1 MRGIDARTWTLVSP
15 LLDQAL
21 DLPADGRVGFVAQL
35 RLSQPHAATLL
46 DGLLASHDEAVAS
59 AFLEADLAGPRLT
72 VAGTRVGAY
81 VLERPLG
88 SGGMGTV
95 WLGRRVDGRFEGVAA
110 VKLVNLAGLDRAGE
124 ARFRREGTALARL
137 SHPNIARLLDAG
149 VTEAGQPYLVLE
161 YVDGVHIDR
170 YADDRRLTVNERLGL
185 FLQVADAV
193 AHAHAQLVVH
203 RDIKP
208 SNVLV
213 DTHGQVKLL
222 DFGVARLVSDD
233 DTAQAASSDVT
244 GAALTPAFA
253 APEQLLGQP
262 VSVAVDVFS
271 LGTLLYLLLAGRHP
285 ADPFLENP
293 AALIRTITEV
303 EPALMSVNAPARLRA
318 TLRGELDT
326 VAARA
331 LEKLPAERYT
341 SVEALAADVRR
352 YLRHEPISA
361 RADSSAYRV
370 RKFVRR
376 NRVAAAATLVT
387 LTALAAAGAGLWVQA
402 RRSAADRDFA
412 LQQLAR
418 AEAIN
423 DMSTFLLSDAAPL
436 GRPFTAG
443 DLLGRAEEL
452 LNRHP
457 SDPPDAPTVESL
469 VAIGAQFQSQDEDAN
484 ARRVLT
490 RAFALAEALPAAA
503 RTTRA
508 RAGCALAGTL
518 ARGPV
523 EDLTRARTLVADSL
537 ALVPEGAPFVL
548 DRVHCERMAA
558 TVARLAG
565 DGLADV
571 AHAREAHRLLIAS
584 GLGSAL
590 ALLNAEMDLAEAYR
604 SSGRTVEADGAFRV
618 AFDRMRALGRDRTER
633 AGTLLNDWGLL
644 LMSLGRPLDAER
656 AFTEAVE
663 ISRADASGT
672 SVSPMLLLNAARP
685 ALDLGREDEA
695 IAMIDRAI
703 AEARRD
709 GDEVVQTQA
718 LLLLAGAYRQRGD
731 LDRSAALFD
740 EAERQLRE
748 RLPPGHGAFASLA
761 LQRGNIAL
769 ARGRHAEALRL
780 VSEGLAQ
787 AEASSQGGDLVGA
800 ALLRRAQVQL
810 ATGEA
815 KGALADARR
824 AVEVERQRSTGDQP
838 SSRLGRMFLTLG
850 EAELAAGRPMD
861 AWATLQ
867 SAARHLE
874 ATLGAGHRDTR
885 RAHELLAAI
894 R

>member
-1 MRGIDARTWTLVSP
+1 MRGIDTRTWTLVSP

-21 DLPADGRVGFVAQL
+21 DLPADGRAGFLAEL

-46 DGLLASHDEAVAS
+46 EGLLASHDAAVAS
-59 AFLEADLAGPRLT
+59 EFLETDAAGPRHSI
-72 VAGTRVGAY
+72 AGTRVGAY

-95 WLGRRVDGRFEGVAA
+95 WLGRRDDGRFEGVAA
-110 VKLVNLAGLDRAGE
+110 VKLVNLAVLDRAGQ

-161 YVDGVHIDR
+161 YVDGVPIDS
-170 YADDRRLTVNERLGL
+170 YADDHRLTIDERLVL

-193 AHAHAQLVVH
+193 VHAHANLVVH

-213 DTHGQVKLL
+213 DAQGQVKLL
-222 DFGVARLVSDD
+222 DFGVARLVSEDV
-233 DTAQAASSDVT
+233 TALPASSEVT

-253 APEQLLGQP
+253 APEQLLGGP
-262 VSVAVDVFS
+262 VSVAVDVFG

-293 AALIRTITEV
+293 AALIRAITEA
-303 EPALMSVNAPARLRA
+303 EPAPMSVIAPARLRA

-326 VAARA
+326 IAARA
-331 LEKLPAERYT
+331 LAKLPAERYT
-341 SVEALAADVRR
+341 SVEALATDVRR
-352 YLRHEPISA
+352 YLRHEPIAA
-361 RADSSAYRV
+361 RAASPAYRLL
-370 RKFVRR
+370 KFVRR
-376 NRVAAAATLVT
+376 NRVAAGASMFAV
-387 LTALAAAGAGLWVQA
+387 TALATAAVALWLQA
-402 RRSAADRDFA
+402 RQSAADRDFA

-443 DLLGRAEEL
+443 DLLGRAEDL

-457 SDPPDAPTVESL
+457 LDPPDAPTVESL
-469 VAIGAQFQSQDEDAN
+469 VSIGAQFQSQDEDAN

-490 RAFALAEALPAAA
+490 RAFELAGRLPAAA
-503 RTTRA
+503 HATRA

-518 ARGPV
+518 ARGNL
-523 EDLTRARTLVADSL
+523 EDITRARTLVADSL
-537 ALVPEGAPFVL
+537 ALVPHGEPFVL

-565 DGLADV
+565 DGDADV

-590 ALLNAEMDLAEAYR
+590 ALLNAEMELAEAYR
-604 SSGRTVEADGAFRV
+604 SSGRAVEADGAFRV

-644 LMSLGRPLDAER
+644 LMFLGRPLDAER

-663 ISRADASGT
+663 ISRTDASGA

-685 ALDLGREDEA
+685 VLELGREDEA

-731 LDRSAALFD
+731 LDRSAELFD
-740 EAERQLRE
+740 EAEGRLRE

-780 VSEGLAQ
+780 ISEALAQ

-800 ALLRRAQVQL
+800 ALLRRAQAEL
-810 ATGEA
+810 AMGEA
-815 KGALADARR
+815 NAALADARR
-824 AVEVERQRSTGDQP
+824 AVDAERQRSPADQL
-838 SSRLGRMFLTLG
+838 SSRLGRMYLTLG
-850 EAELAAGRPMD
+850 EAGQAAGQPTD
-861 AWATLQ
+861 ARSALQ
-867 SAARHLE
+867 TAVRHLE
-874 ATLGAGHRDTR
+874 GTLGAGHRDTR
-885 RAHELLAAI
+885 RAREQLAAM